1 MRLPLNVPVQQGLAP
16 EISAA
21 VRLNCYLEA
30 GGDFSPLS
38 LICRPG
44 LRPGLDGE
52 GSGTVRGRGYMFN
65 GEFWFARGNKVYS
78 TTGTTTTERGT
89 LNTST
94 GYVDF
99 ADNGEGIGDQLLI
112 VDGASGY
119 IWDTSDDTFTE
130 IADADFPASPVQVV
144 YLNFFFIVFD
154 RDTQKFYASD
164 SLDGTAWQSLRFAS
178 AEAVPDDVV
187 AISATRQDLILI
199 GERSTEFWTYTG
211 NVDFEFERF
220 QNGVIASGCE
230 AGFSVVT
237 VDNGLLYLENTR
249 DGGRRFVRPGGG
261 VAALVSPNWLN
272 VLLDRMT
279 TVSDC
284 FGYAFKYRGHE
295 FAVFQFP
302 SADETFVYDAS
313 TRQWARWTYFEDGK
327 HKRFLVDAHAYLNG
341 KHYGVDRRNGN
352 IVQLEGD
359 YDSDAGA
366 DIRMEWIAGH
376 VQAEGRRVKHSAYQL
391 QMAEGAQTLGGD
403 LPYVMLQW
411 SDDGGHTWSNEHW
424 RSMGARGKYGHRI
437 RWTRLGMARDR
448 VYRHAITA
456 PVKRIVTA
464 QEIELAAA

>member
-1 MRLPLNVPVQQGLAP
+1 MRLPLNVPVQEALAP

-21 VRLNCYLEA
+21 ARLNCYLEP

-44 LRPGLDGE
+44 LRPVLDGV

-78 TTGTTTTERGT
+78 TDGTTTTERGT
-89 LNTST
+89 MGTTT
-94 GYVDF
+94 GSVDF

-119 IWDTSDDTFTE
+119 IWNTSTDTFTE
-130 IADADFPASPVQVV
+130 IADADFPANPVQVV
-144 YLNFFFIVFD
+144 YLNFFFIVFS

-164 SLDGTAWQSLRFAS
+164 ALDGSAWQSLRFAS

-187 AISATRQDLILI
+187 AISATRQELLLI

-211 NVDFEFERF
+211 NIDFEFERF

-237 VDNGLLYLENTR
+237 VDNGLLYLESTR
-249 DGGRRFVRPGGG
+249 EGGRRFVRPGGG
-261 VAALVSPNWLN
+261 VAAVVSPLWLN
-272 VLLDRMT
+272 VLLDRMAA
-279 TVSDC
+279 VDDC
-284 FGYAFKYRGHE
+284 IGFVMKYRGHE

-302 SADETFVYDAS
+302 TAGKTWVYDAL
-313 TRQWARWTYFEDGK
+313 TKQWGRWTFLNAGNHD
-327 HKRFLVDAHAYLNG
+327 RFLVAAHAYLNG
-341 KHYGVDRRNGN
+341 KHYGIDRRNGN
-352 IVQLEGD
+352 IVQLDGD
-359 YDSDAGA
+359 YDSDGG
-366 DIRMEWIAGH
+366 DEIRMEWIAGH
-376 VQAEGRRVKHSAYQL
+376 VQNEGKRLRHVSYQL
-391 QMAEGAQTLGGD
+391 QMAEGVGALGET
-403 LPYVMLQW
+403 PYVMLQW

-424 RSMGARGKYGHRI
+424 RSMGTRGEYGKRI
-437 RWTRLGMARDR
+437 RWTRLGMSRDR

-456 PVKRIVTA
+456 SVKRIALA
-464 QEIELAAA
+464 QEADLAAA